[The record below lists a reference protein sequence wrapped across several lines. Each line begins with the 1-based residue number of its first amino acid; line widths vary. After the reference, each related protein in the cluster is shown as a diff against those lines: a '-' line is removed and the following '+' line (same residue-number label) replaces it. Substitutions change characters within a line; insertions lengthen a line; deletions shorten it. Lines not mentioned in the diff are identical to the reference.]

1 VSELGDIRLARY
13 FRVFIEDQI
22 AQRKFNDATEV
33 IEEALRLLES
43 RDARD
48 EGLRRA
54 LQEGLD
60 SGDAGPLDMNEIKRL
75 GRERAAAF
83 TADA

>member
-43 RDARD
+43 
-48 EGLRRA
+48 GLRRA